1 MALSRE
7 QQLKILGAMKESDID
22 YSDAPRTNAEFWKNV
37 EINLPPEKT
46 VISIRIDNDV
56 LSWFKTKQ
64 EKGYQTFINLALR
77 DYMIKHGGSADGNK

>member
-77 DYMIKHGGSADGNK
+77 DYMIKHGG